1 MTDPAFPPRQIT
13 DVCLL
18 VEDLDRAT
26 RFYRDTVGFA
36 LRRQAPGFA
45 DFFTGGAT
53 LALWELKHMTSNLGL
68 DEKKQAGWRMMAA
81 MQLDSAA
88 NVDATYRELSG
99 KGVEFLTEPRVYPWN
114 AYAAYFSDPE
124 QNLWEIYCWQ
134 EGGHHG
140 LIFNGEPATS

>member
-1 MTDPAFPPRQIT
+1 MMEVEAVSRQIT

-18 VEDLDRAT
+18 VQDLDGMV
-26 RFYRDTVGFA
+26 RFYAETVGFK

-53 LALWELKHMTSNLGL
+53 LALWQVDHMRSHLGL
-68 DEKKQAGWRMMAA
+68 ADSRQTGWRMMAA
-81 MQLDSAA
+81 MQLESEAR
-88 NVDATYRELSG
+88 VDATHRELSSR
-99 KGVEFLTEPRVYPWN
+99 GVEFLVEPRAYPWN

-134 EGGHHG
+134 TGGHLG
-140 LIFNGEPATS
+140 LIFDGEAKAS